1 MSGVPFAKFD
11 LQYPP
16 WALEFDPYN
25 RGYLLVGGGGGEGQK
40 EVPNKLTLLDISS
53 RGAIEKVA
61 EIDTNADSPVSLG
74 ALATKDGLYAFS
86 GINSIKIDRA
96 KGKNEHF
103 RSFKID
109 YPTKTK
115 GKSAEKNTTA
125 IEPVGQSQ
133 LFAPS
138 YCAPSGEAYQRILRL
153 SPALRRATGNK
164 RIGAI
169 ANSLAQESEIVIFDA
184 TNAAPTASDV
194 IQRIQ
199 PIKNIE
205 ANDIDIIEQ
214 DDGTFLV
221 AYSTKSE
228 VFLTTLSYDF
238 SMRKSKTPPQESA
251 CQYSA
256 PFPDASSKQGRAN
269 LKCLR
274 FLTPEYILLLT
285 TIGSQSELQVLR
297 IFTTGG
303 PGQIVL
309 RKRLA
314 KSMGS
319 CVSMDVCAL
328 DADATTGARQ
338 VVIAVAAQR
347 HDISVL
353 TIDYLGPGRGVAK
366 QFRSFKDLSGTHT
379 NSMKKVVLSP
389 FHSPH
394 PSADTPEAEKK
405 TPGPQYLRLASISLT
420 NDLILDSL
428 PLQPAEPQK
437 RSSRYILT
445 KSSRTSSISDNGSS
459 ILVIGFMLVISLFL
473 FQSYIQSQ
481 PEGASIQLLPSSI
494 QDRWDSFRQ
503 RGLDLASPVTH
514 RVHKVEEAIADTKP
528 GHYILD
534 LLHSHHKSHADAV
547 PDAERK
553 ALILSAGADGTD
565 ISHEVLPEGGPE
577 AALAQ
582 DANLKRWEELSAG
595 QQRRWRERLVGAGA
609 WSAEYGEAI
618 FKGVFF
624 SELAGAVGRVAAEA
638 LGGN

>member
-1 MSGVPFAKFD
+1 MSNIAFTKFD

-25 RGYLLVGGGGGEGQK
+25 RGYLLVGGGGGEGQR

-53 RGAIEKVA
+53 RGAIKKVA

-74 ALATKDGLYAFS
+74 ALATKEGLYAFS
-86 GINSIKIDRA
+86 GINSVKADRA

-103 RSFKID
+103 RSFKIE
-109 YPTKTK
+109 YPPRT
-115 GKSAEKNTTA
+115 GENTTTIKPA
-125 IEPVGQSQ
+125 GQSQ

-138 YCAPSGEAYQRILRL
+138 YCAPSGEPYQRILRL
-153 SPALRRATGNK
+153 SPALKRATGNK

-169 ANSLAQESEIVIFDA
+169 ANSLAQESEMVIFDA

-199 PIKNIE
+199 PIKNVE

-221 AYSTKSE
+221 AYSTKSD
-228 VFLTTLSYDF
+228 VFLTALSYDF
-238 SMRKSKTPPQESA
+238 STRKSKTPLQEPA

-256 PFPDASSKQGRAN
+256 PFPDASSRQGRAN

-274 FLTPEYILLLT
+274 FLTTDYILLLT
-285 TIGSQSELQVLR
+285 TIGSQSELQILR
-297 IFTTGG
+297 ISTTGG
-303 PGQIVL
+303 PGLIVL
-309 RKRLA
+309 RKRLS

-328 DADATTGARQ
+328 DADAVTGARQ
-338 VVIAVAAQR
+338 IVIAVAAQR
-347 HDISVL
+347 YDISVL
-353 TIDYLGPGRGVAK
+353 TIDYLGSGRGLAK
-366 QFRSFKDLSGTHT
+366 QFRTFKELSGTHT

-394 PSADTPEAEKK
+394 PSADTPEADKK

-428 PLQPAEPQK
+428 PLRPAEPQN

-445 KSSRTSSISDNGSS
+445 KSSRVSSISDNGTS
-459 ILVIGFMLVISLFL
+459 ILVVGFMLVISLFL

-481 PEGASIQLLPSSI
+481 PEGASIQLLPSSM
-494 QDRWDSFRQ
+494 QSAWDSYRQ
-503 RGLDLASPVTH
+503 QGLDVSKPLT
-514 RVHKVEEAIADTKP
+514 RRIQNVEEAIAEASP

-534 LLHSHHKSHADAV
+534 LLHSHHKSHADTIPGA
-547 PDAERK
+547 DQK
-553 ALILSAGADGTD
+553 AIILSAGADGTD
-565 ISHEVLPEGGPE
+565 ISHEVLPVGGPE

-582 DANLKRWEELSAG
+582 DTNLKRWEELSHG
-595 QQRRWRERLVGAGA
+595 QQKRWREKLVGAGA
-609 WSAEYGEAI
+609 WSAEYGETI

-638 LGGN
+638 MVGN

>member
-1 MSGVPFAKFD
+1 MSKVAYAKFD
-11 LQYPP
+11 LKYPP

-61 EIDTNADSPVSLG
+61 EVDTNADSPVSLG

-86 GINSIKIDRA
+86 GINSVKADRA

-109 YPTKTK
+109 YPQRT
-115 GKSAEKNTTA
+115 KSAVKNSMSTT

-133 LFAPS
+133 LFVSS
-138 YCAPSGEAYQRILRL
+138 YCAPNGEPYQRILRL
-153 SPALRRATGNK
+153 SPALIRATGNK

-184 TNAAPTASDV
+184 TNAAPTPSDV

-199 PIKNIE
+199 PIKNVE
-205 ANDIDIIEQ
+205 ANDVDIIEP

-221 AYSTKSE
+221 AYSTRSE

-238 SMRKSKTPPQESA
+238 STRKSKTPLQEPA

-256 PFPDASSKQGRAN
+256 PFPDAAQKQARAN

-274 FLTPEYILLLT
+274 FLTPEYIILLAA
-285 TIGSQSELQVLR
+285 IGSQSELQILR
-297 IFTTGG
+297 IFPTGG

-309 RKRLA
+309 RKRLS

-338 VVIAVAAQR
+338 IVIAVAAQQY
-347 HDISVL
+347 DISVL
-353 TIDYLGPGRGVAK
+353 TIDYLGSERGLSK
-366 QFRSFKDLSGTHT
+366 QFRTFKDISGTHT
-379 NSMKKVVLSP
+379 NSMKKVVFSP

-394 PSADTPEAEKK
+394 PSADTPEADKK
-405 TPGPQYLRLASISLT
+405 TPGPQYLRLASTSLT
-420 NDLILDSL
+420 NNLILDSL
-428 PLQPAEPQK
+428 PLRPSEPQK

-445 KSSRTSSISDNGSS
+445 KSSRASSISDNGSS
-459 ILVIGFMLVISLFL
+459 ILIIGFMLVISLLL

-481 PEGASIQLLPSSI
+481 PEGASIQIIPSSM
-494 QDRWDSFRQ
+494 QKAWDSYRQ
-503 RGLDLASPVTH
+503 RAIEVSSPLTR
-514 RVHKVEEAIADTKP
+514 RVHNAEEAIAETKP

-534 LLHSHHKSHADAV
+534 LLHSHHQSHADTI
-547 PDAERK
+547 PDAEKK
-553 ALILSAGADGTD
+553 AIILSAGSDGTD
-565 ISHEVLPEGGPE
+565 ISHEVLPAGGPE

-582 DANLKRWEELSAG
+582 DANLKKWEELSQG
-595 QQRRWRERLVGAGA
+595 QQKRWRDKLVGAGA
-609 WSAEYGEAI
+609 WSAEYGETI

-624 SELAGAVGRVAAEA
+624 SELAGAVGRAAAEA
-638 LGGN
+638 MAGN